1 MQDWPQVADALQKSG
16 ISCDPGSPPQG
27 VSGGDISAAW
37 RLPTRDG
44 PVFLKS
50 GPHGAAEMFDA
61 ERAALAELDA
71 ADAVRVPRP
80 LALISTAGA
89 AVLALE
95 WLDIRA
101 ADSDANRLFGQ
112 QLAGLHAHTR
122 PSFGWDHDNT
132 IGATPQSNRPC
143 DDWVEFFRR
152 ERLEFQLELAALNGY
167 RELKAEGERV
177 AARLENLFRDY
188 RPPASLLHGDLWG
201 GNWGIADG
209 VPVMFDPALYYGDRR
224 NGHRHDPPVWW
235 LLLRVL
241 QRVRGSMAPRT
252 RSRGPDRPVPALP
265 CAEPPEPVW
274 RRLPG
279 AGARFAA
286 GTYRDCL
293 SFARGSHAV

>member
-50 GPHGAAEMFDA
+50 GQLDAAEMFDA

-112 QLAGLHAHTR
+112 QLAALHAHTR
-122 PSFGWDHDNT
+122 PSFGWDRDNT

-209 VPVMFDPALYYGDRR
+209 VPVMFDPALYYGDRETDIAMTR
-224 NGHRHDPPVWW
+224 LFGGFSSEFYSAYEEAWPLAPGHEARTDLYQLYHVLNHLNLFGAAYLGRARD
-235 LLLRVL
+235 LLRGL
-241 QRVRGSMAPRT
+241 IAI
-252 RSRGPDRPVPALP
+252 A
-265 CAEPPEPVW
+265 
-274 RRLPG
+274 
-279 AGARFAA
+279 
-286 GTYRDCL
+286 
-293 SFARGSHAV
+293 